1 MVILLFSCLFV
12 KRSDRCVVNQVYTN
26 KSNEVGVVTIEARRW
41 QLRTTR
47 GAGVSEC

>member
-1 MVILLFSCLFV
+1 MVILFFSCLFV

-26 KSNEVGVVTIEARRW
+26 KNNGAGVVTIEARRW

-47 GAGVSEC
+47 GANVS